1 MAGKLSHNHARP
13 GGNEGRKEIAM
24 TKKNK
29 TWLAVTI
36 SENGKNYA
44 YAVPVSGS
52 DNLCAVMGRISGL
65 TAAHICP
72 SKKAASELAAFWN
85 DGYKANGSYMFEV
98 SK

>member
-1 MAGKLSHNHARP
+1 
-13 GGNEGRKEIAM
+13 M

-52 DNLCAVMGRISGL
+52 DNLCAVMGGISGI
-65 TAAHICP
+65 TAANICCT
-72 SKKAASELAAFWN
+72 KKAASELVTFWN
-85 DGYKANGSYMFEV
+85 YCYKANGSYMFDGEWKLEV
-98 SK
+98 TA